1 MSNSKSKYIYLVLL
15 TIAVILALYSSISL
29 ILYGSPL
36 TKSYNEHLISGNK
49 LYNDSLY
56 DDAIEHYL
64 RARSIDSLQCDGNFN
79 SATNLLMKIYDD
91 GRSQNDVSAALVN
104 ESDRLYDLA
113 YDNSSDKTRLSEIM
127 HNQGVLRHITDSLEK
142 AEVSYKMALR
152 SNPDDEGSRYN
163 LAVVQYLLKKNQ
175 QQQQQQ
181 QQQQEQQQQN
191 QQDNKDNNQQEQQQ
205 QQQQQQEQQQQ
216 EQQQNQEQNNKN
228 DDNKDKQDKNQ
239 GKQGQNQQNPGQQN
253 GKGNENSDLEAAEAA
268 ERSKEEAE
276 RILNAVVLD
285 EKSVLEKVNK
295 DKEKKQKK
303 NLQNAW

>member
-1 MSNSKSKYIYLVLL
+1 MSNSKSKYIYIVLL

-181 QQQQEQQQQN
+181 QQEQQQQN